1 MSHVRKAGAVIST
14 AVMVVAL
21 SALTRV
27 PWRTGDGDAALLRL
41 SWRAR
46 GEIVESCRRSTR
58 EELAR
63 MPAHMRQEVV
73 CEDPRVAPYALEV
86 RVDGLLVVDGA
97 VAGSGARG
105 EGTLYVLHERAL
117 DAGAHRVQV
126 RFARQA
132 DPRAT
137 PEPDRERTEDATGSP
152 RSRRRHTVPPLL
164 ALDTTI
170 TLPRGRVALVT
181 YAPEEER
188 LVVLGDEPAIPAR
201 QP

>member
-1 MSHVRKAGAVIST
+1 MSHARKAGAVIST
-14 AVMVVAL
+14 AVMVAAV

-27 PWRTGDGDAALLRL
+27 PWHTGDGDSALLRL

-46 GEIVESCRRSTR
+46 GEIVEACRRSTA

-73 CEDPRVAPYALEV
+73 CEDARVAPYVLEV
-86 RVDGLLVVDGA
+86 RVDGVVV
-97 VAGSGARG
+97 VAGPVKGSGARG

-117 DAGAHRVQV
+117 DSGAHRIEVL
-126 RFARQA
+126 FARTSAPGAQVSSA
-132 DPRAT
+132 
-137 PEPDRERTEDATGSP
+137 ERSEDTTGSP

-164 ALDTTI
+164 ELDTTI
-170 TLPRGRVALVT
+170 TVPRGRVALVT

-188 LVVLGDEPAIPAR
+188 LVVLGSEPAAPAR